1 LNAEVKPARLRGML
15 PRSPPPGSRALPT
28 NATSG
33 MGARGAH
40 RVSYDETQLAVIHC
54 HDKNVVAEAFAGA
67 GKTTV
72 AVGFTDE
79 RPDTKFLYVCLN
91 KANATEA
98 AQRFGSHVECRTSH
112 SLAYQAVGSRFRDQL
127 VKGSWRPRQF
137 AEEARIPGHRSA
149 AVVQSVLNNFFSS
162 CDKQP
167 GEVHV
172 EAVKDH
178 WDLDANEQDQALA
191 LSRMAWTKMQ
201 KPGSGVSIPH
211 DCYLK
216 IWALSNPKLGRYEHI
231 ILDEAQ
237 DTNPVTAEIIER
249 QTHAG
254 KLLIGDRHQ
263 SIYLF
268 RGALNAMEAFSG
280 GGATVLKM
288 PKTWRF
294 GPDIAAKASRLL
306 AFFKGEE
313 TAIIGAGPKS
323 AARGDGKRAVLAR
336 TNAGLYA
343 EAAAVRGEGVYW
355 IGGIENYRVDV
366 LRESYLLKA
375 GRRDEIT
382 DPSFRAY
389 ASWTQYVDEAA
400 STRDAEARM
409 LIKLNEEYGKDVP
422 YLVQCFKRNAVPTE
436 TGARTVLGTAH
447 KAKGLDFD
455 HVTVGEDFEC
465 LESAQSELMNAPD
478 MNLTPQTVQ
487 EINLLYVTLSRARHQ
502 LDLNTESR
510 AFFSTYEQRLSAL
523 VEARSPAL
531 REAAVPTA

>member
-1 LNAEVKPARLRGML
+1 ML
-15 PRSPPPGSRALPT
+15 PRSPPPGSRALSP
-28 NATSG
+28 NAAYRSSG
-33 MGARGAH
+33 MGSRGA

-98 AQRFGSHVECRTSH
+98 AQRFGPHVECRTSH

-127 VKGSWRPRQF
+127 VKGNWRPRQF
-137 AEEARIPGHRSA
+137 ADEARIPGHRAA

-172 EAVKDH
+172 EAVKEQ
-178 WDLDANEQDQALA
+178 WDLDANEEDQALA
-191 LSRMAWTKMQ
+191 LSRMAWAKMQ

-294 GPDIAAKASRLL
+294 GPDIAAKASGLL
-306 AFFKGEE
+306 SFFKGEE

-323 AARGDGKRAVLAR
+323 AASRDGKRAVLAR

-343 EAAAVRGEGVYW
+343 EAAVVRGEGVHW
-355 IGGIENYRVDV
+355 VGGIENYRVDV
-366 LRESYLLKA
+366 LRESYLLKV
-375 GRRDEIT
+375 GRRNEIT

-389 ASWTQYVDEAA
+389 ASWAQYVDEAA

-436 TGARTVLGTAH
+436 TDARTVLSTAH

-478 MNLTPQTVQ
+478 MTLSPLTVQ
-487 EINLLYVTLSRARHQ
+487 EINLLYVTFTRARHQ

-523 VEARSPAL
+523 VEARGPA
-531 REAAVPTA
+531 REAAVPTP